1 MIKKDTIS
9 YIPAIILPILIG
21 ILIIPIYTRI
31 FSPEEYGNY
40 IALLTIFSFIQALS
54 SSWIGSTI
62 IRFNEKYTNEKKTI
76 KFISTS
82 ILMSAFISVF
92 ISIIILII
100 SYFVFSKNYSSLF
113 QMIVWLPIYSI
124 LATQIELNLQFFRA
138 KREIKSYNFFVIL
151 KSILAPAL
159 ILLSYQFFENELAF
173 VLGTIFANFV
183 LIVIIITKENY
194 VDILSFKNFDKEIT
208 KTIIAFGLPLAP
220 TFLSSNAIDVSERF
234 LIGFFENAEQL
245 GVYGVAQT
253 FSKNPISL
261 VVSIISISSAPIIIK
276 IWENEGKE
284 KIEFFLKDLLK
295 WYLIISVPILMLLA
309 IYSKQILSI
318 FVSIEYLDG
327 YKVMPFI
334 CLGGFILGLQWISQ
348 RGLMLAEKTSTIFL
362 GFLMSLIFNFS
373 IGFVFIQLF
382 GIIGV
387 AISNVISSLI
397 VFLYINYMSSKIVS
411 IRLSNKSF
419 FNIIFSGMIMFLI
432 NYSFLKYINLSKML
446 SLFII
451 GFLSSLAY
459 VICLAVLKEIDLK
472 KVLNIKLKK

>member
-9 YIPAIILPILIG
+9 YIPGIILPILIG

-40 IALLTIFSFIQALS
+40 IALLTIFSVIQALS

-62 IRFNEKYTNEKKTI
+62 IRFNERYANEKKTI

-82 ILMSAFISVF
+82 ILISAFISVF
-92 ISIIILII
+92 ISLIILIV
-100 SYFVFSKNYSSLF
+100 SYFVLSKNYSSLF
-113 QMIVWLPIYSI
+113 QMIVWLPIFSI

-138 KREIKSYNFFVIL
+138 RREIKSYNIFVIL
-151 KSILAPAL
+151 KTVLVPGFIV
-159 ILLSYQFFENELAF
+159 LSYHFFENELAF
-173 VLGTIFANFV
+173 VLGTIFANF
-183 LIVIIITKENY
+183 LIIVILITKEKY
-194 VDILSFKNFDKEIT
+194 IDILSFKNYDKQIT
-208 KTIIAFGLPLAP
+208 KTILAFGLPLAP

-245 GVYGVAQT
+245 GIYGVAQT
-253 FSKNPISL
+253 FSKNPINL
-261 VVSIISISSAPIIIK
+261 VLGVISISSAPIIIK

-284 KIEFFLKDLLK
+284 KIEYFLKDLLK
-295 WYLIISVPILMLLA
+295 WYLIISVPLLILFA
-309 IYSKQILSI
+309 IYSKQILNI
-318 FVSIEYLDG
+318 FVSIEYLEG
-327 YKVMPFI
+327 YKVMPYI
-334 CLGGFILGLQWISQ
+334 CLGGVFLGLQWISQ

-373 IGFVFIQLF
+373 LGFFFIQLF

-387 AISNVISSLI
+387 AIANVISSLI
-397 VFLYINYMSSKIVS
+397 VFLYVNYMSSKIVS

-419 FNIIFSGMIMFLI
+419 INIIFSGLIMFLL
-432 NYSFLKYINLSKML
+432 NYFFLKYINLSKTL

-451 GFLSSLAY
+451 GFLSILVY
-459 VICLAVLKEIDLK
+459 IICLNFLKEIDLK
-472 KVLNIKLKK
+472 NIFIKNFKK